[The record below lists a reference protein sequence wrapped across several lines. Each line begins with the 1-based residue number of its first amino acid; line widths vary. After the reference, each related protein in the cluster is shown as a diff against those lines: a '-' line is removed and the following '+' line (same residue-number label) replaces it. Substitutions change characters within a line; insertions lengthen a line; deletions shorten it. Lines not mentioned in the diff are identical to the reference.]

1 MHRGTHGAL
10 RRAMAVMAMAIIATT
25 TLLAA
30 PPLAAQ
36 QRNPAQVI
44 GETVADRSSAHYR
57 FERFVVSSA
66 DGSRRWRVN
75 LGIPAGRAPAAGFPA
90 IWMLDG
96 NAALIEFDDSV
107 LEELARTTPSLL
119 VFVGY
124 DNPLRIDSPART
136 RDYTPFADE
145 GEDGTVSG
153 GGANAFLDV
162 LERQVRP
169 EVARRAALDASRQTL
184 WGHSLGG
191 LFVLHA
197 LYTRAGAFQTYAA
210 ASPSLW
216 WTQGAMLGAPERQ
229 FIANN
234 AGHHARVLLMLG
246 GGERTPDFSN
256 RDMGNPRVQ
265 AHLKRISGAPSGAA
279 TALGTRLQQVPGLD
293 TEYIE
298 FDGLSH
304 GPMFRAS
311 LMRTL
316 HRVAG
321 IGDRSGEP
329 RP

>member
-1 MHRGTHGAL
+1 MNKGMRGVIG
-10 RRAMAVMAMAIIATT
+10 RAMATMAMAIAGMMG
-25 TLLAA
+25 LLVSPA
-30 PPLAAQ
+30 LMAQ

-44 GETVADRSSAHYR
+44 GETVAERTSAHYR
-57 FERFVVSSA
+57 FERFVVTSQ

-75 LGIPAGRAPAAGFPA
+75 LGIPTGKAPAAGFPA

-107 LEELARTTPSLL
+107 LEELAQTTPSLL

-136 RDYTPFADE
+136 RDYTLVADE
-145 GEDGTVSG
+145 SESGAVIG
-153 GGANAFLDV
+153 GGADAFLET

-169 EVARRAALDASRQTL
+169 EVARRAALDAGRQTL

-191 LFVLHA
+191 LFVLHT
-197 LYTRAGAFQTYAA
+197 LYSRAGAFQTYAA

-216 WTQGAMLGAPERQ
+216 WKQGAMLGAPEQQ

-234 AGHHARVLLMLG
+234 AGHPARLLLMLG
-246 GGERTPDFSN
+246 GGERAPDFSN
-256 RDMGNPRVQ
+256 RDMSNPRVL
-265 AHLKRISGAPSGAA
+265 AHLKRVSGAPSGAA
-279 TALGTRLQQVPGLD
+279 AELGARLKQVPGLETD
-293 TEYIE
+293 YIE
-298 FDGLSH
+298 FNGLSH

-311 LMRTL
+311 LMRML
-316 HRVAG
+316 HLVGG
-321 IGDRSGEP
+321 IRDRSGEP